1 MVTVALQGIRG
12 GVGTTG
18 TAAALGWALNGLGQR
33 VLVVDASPGAQLGMH
48 FNLPLADRAGWA
60 AALLDG
66 SAWQATAWRYTE
78 GLDVLP
84 FGTVDPAQLPA
95 LAACVSQAEWRASF
109 ASQSAAYDWII
120 LDIGS
125 GHAPVSRQM
134 AAFSELLLLL
144 MMPDA
149 NCHLRLHRQALPDDA
164 HLLITQLL
172 PGSVLQED
180 LYLLWK
186 QTLPRLV
193 PLVMHRD
200 EAVAEAA
207 AGKQPLGEYAPYSQ
221 AAQEATNLAAWCLL
235 QRLPGQ
241 RPARAEAT

>member
-12 GVGTTG
+12 GVGTTS

-33 VLVVDASPGAQLGMH
+33 VLVVDASPSDQLGMH

-60 AALLDG
+60 TALLDG
-66 SAWQATAWRYTE
+66 SAWQEVAWRYTE
-78 GLDVLP
+78 GLDFLP
-84 FGTVDPAQLPA
+84 FGAVDPAQLPA
-95 LAACVSQAEWRASF
+95 LEACVSQAEWRASF

-125 GHAPVSRQM
+125 GHTPISRQM
-134 AAFSELLLLL
+134 AAFGEILLLLI
-144 MMPDA
+144 MPDT
-149 NCHLRLHRQALPDDA
+149 NCHLRLHRQAMPDDA

-235 QRLPGQ
+235 QR
-241 RPARAEAT
+241 RPDTHPESMEAT